1 MKSTHLLLPARDHRN
16 RFLGEQKPNLN
27 RDTPNP
33 DLALRA
39 VAPQTPARMWGD
51 VRWRAVAGGA
61 AIVALALAAA
71 SRAEPP
77 PVAQAPPPPRDGL
90 AAKPAV
96 PGTLGVKT
104 RPLPKAGVTGA
115 TVPPGAAPPVVSPA
129 PGAAPAATAA
139 PSIVKVQGDRL
150 TVQLSDVPID
160 EVLRRI
166 AEPSKADISGA
177 VTTPRN
183 VTADFADV
191 PLQDGLA
198 RLLGEQNFLLTYRV
212 DGGLKRLTLMGGSTD
227 APVETRVVKTT
238 PATPQQ
244 TPGDLLQRR
253 IPVRGKLKGFLGEET
268 ATVQQLMD
276 IALAAGRLGIA
287 LRGDDRRAERPGHPG
302 GPARGG
308 GAIPHRPQRAARRH
322 TPFRAAGAGDGDTEP
337 PHGVAHSRAADAWS
351 GAVAAPAR
359 GAGAGR
365 RTLIPWRDVLDRLR
379 PQQAPP
385 ELGDADGA
393 PMGAY
398 GCFVRSSWRSR
409 ATAWLWASSSTLNS
423 CEPSPRATK

>member
-1 MKSTHLLLPARDHRN
+1 
-16 RFLGEQKPNLN
+16 
-27 RDTPNP
+27 
-33 DLALRA
+33 
-39 VAPQTPARMWGD
+39 MWGD

-61 AIVALALAAA
+61 AIVALALAAS

-104 RPLPKAGVTGA
+104 RPLPKAGATGA
-115 TVPPGAAPPVVSPA
+115 RFRRALRPPAVSPA
-129 PGAAPAATAA
+129 PGAAPAAPAA

-276 IALAAGRLGIA
+276 IALRQDDSGLRFEAMTVGLNA
-287 LRGDDRRAERPGHPG
+287 LDTQADL
-302 GPARGG
+302 
-308 GAIPHRPQRAARRH
+308 RAAVVRSLTGPNELLEGILRSV
-322 TPFRAAGAGDGDTEP
+322 PQERAMEILNHLTG
-337 PHGVAHSRAADAWS
+337 SR
-351 GAVAAPAR
+351 
-359 GAGAGR
+359 
-365 RTLIPWRDVLDRLR
+365 I
-379 PQQAPP
+379 P
-385 ELGDADGA
+385 ELRTRGLELSRRLHEEQAQADE
-393 PMGAY
+393 
-398 GCFVRSSWRSR
+398 R
-409 ATAWLWASSSTLNS
+409 
-423 CEPSPRATK
+423 